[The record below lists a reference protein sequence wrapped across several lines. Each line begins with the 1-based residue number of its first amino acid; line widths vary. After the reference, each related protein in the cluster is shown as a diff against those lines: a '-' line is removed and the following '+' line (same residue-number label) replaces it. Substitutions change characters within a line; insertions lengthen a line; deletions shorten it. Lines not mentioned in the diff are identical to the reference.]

1 MTFTELGVHNGKILT
16 LLPGT
21 CCDWETNFS
30 TVLEPLSQKYRL
42 VCVNYDG
49 FDGSDAVFSSV
60 INQVEKIEAHILERF
75 GGKVHG
81 ALGSSLGGSLVA
93 QLVLRK
99 KIHIDHAIM
108 GSSDFDQSGTLLARL
123 QTALVYPLLSGAA
136 KKNRNGER
144 MRRLLVSLF
153 EMSEET
159 AEKFMACFARFKPE
173 SILNEYYTD
182 LITCL
187 PSNISVPNTTVHII
201 YALKMGKKYELR
213 YKKYFKNP
221 DIREFAMQHEAWL
234 FGDKTWE
241 APVLAAIDEWM
252 NEEA

>member
-1 MTFTELGVHNGKILT
+1 MTFTELGTQNERILM

-30 TVLEPLSQKYRL
+30 TVVKPLSQKYRL

-49 FDGSDAVFSSV
+49 FDGSDAVFST
-60 INQVEKIEAHILERF
+60 IIEQVEKIEAHILERF

-108 GSSDFDQSGTLLARL
+108 GSSDFDQSGTLLAHL
-123 QTALVYPLLSGAA
+123 QTALMYPLLSGAA

-144 MRRLLVSLF
+144 MRRLLLSFF

-187 PSNISVPNTTVHII
+187 PKKISVPRTKVHII
-201 YALKMGKKYELR
+201 YALKMGKKYGRR
-213 YKKYFKNP
+213 YKTYFENP

-234 FGDKTWE
+234 FGDKKWE
-241 APVLAAIDEWM
+241 TPVLTAIDKWM
-252 NEEA
+252 GEEA